1 MSYGLFMLCLYL
13 YLPLLLFKNKQ
24 ITKKTTSNQ
33 QTLKLNIVHHT
44 GIVAKNLS
52 TSITSGYYKY
62 QSDIHLARGCSI
74 YTAVIAVVV
83 FVCELDFCFTTMASV
98 DDAKTEGEK
107 RIIVIAMDGSV
118 HAKYALI
125 CKYSI
130 SNACFINM
138 YLHDEYKYKKK
149 CI

>member
-1 MSYGLFMLCLYL
+1 M
-13 YLPLLLFKNKQ
+13 
-24 ITKKTTSNQ
+24 
-33 QTLKLNIVHHT
+33 KLNVLHHT

-52 TSITSGYYKY
+52 TSITSGYYYKY
-62 QSDIHLARGCSI
+62 QNDIHLARVCSI
-74 YTAVIAVVV
+74 YTAVIVVVV
-83 FVCELDFCFTTMASV
+83 FVCELDYCFTTMASV

-125 CKYSI
+125 CKYMYSI

-138 YLHDEYKYKKK
+138 YLHNEYKYKKNVFK
-149 CI
+149 YIVFAYKNVRF